1 MTMNNA
7 NRAGWMY
14 FVVHFLV
21 EVVCFY
27 LMTSINGDIMFLAMA
42 GILYD
47 AMAFVP
53 QGIIGALHDIN
64 PKFKPGPIGYVLL
77 IAGFLTYFTL
87 GTNSKPVFWIAL
99 VLLCMGNCGLHVSG
113 AELTLRVGNGKVAPS
128 SIFVGGGAFGVVTGK
143 LLAQYGVGYLWVALI
158 SILIVPLILIAEGYR
173 DKASAESV
181 NCKNFNYARKDVPV
195 ALVIAAAFI
204 IVAVRAYMG
213 YGIPTAWRK
222 TVLQTILLYV
232 FMGTGKCLGGVLIDR
247 IGIFRTAVIS
257 IAGSV
262 PFLLCGNNIME
273 ISLIGIMFFSMTM
286 AITLAVLVSV
296 IKECPGGAFGITTI
310 GLFVG
315 TFPTFMFKVDD
326 FFINCVIILIS
337 STICF
342 LLALKILPRE
352 KVTKA

>member
-1 MTMNNA
+1 
-7 NRAGWMY
+7 
-14 FVVHFLV
+14 
-21 EVVCFY
+21 
-27 LMTSINGDIMFLAMA
+27 MFLAMA